1 MVTIMKTFKFN
12 GGWRYK
18 NKGYIAKGWQDEPI
32 LAIGGACCEFYV
44 DTTFYIGTKT
54 ELTKLWQ
61 KLKKDRSMFT
71 PYYTPK
77 FSNNVNYCIEVC
89 KQDETGR
96 HVPAMCFIHKV
107 DEVSWDFFK
116 EVTSFEQMKLDR
128 QNLYLEWLQ
137 DHMAWETV
145 QKGEKA

>member
-1 MVTIMKTFKFN
+1 
-12 GGWRYK
+12 
-18 NKGYIAKGWQDEPI
+18 
-32 LAIGGACCEFYV
+32 
-44 DTTFYIGTKT
+44 
-54 ELTKLWQ
+54 
-61 KLKKDRSMFT
+61 MFT

-77 FSNNVNYCIEVC
+77 FSKNVNYCIEVC

>member
-1 MVTIMKTFKFN
+1 MKKLTFC
-12 GGWRYK
+12 GGWGYE
-18 NKGYIAKGWQDEPI
+18 NNAYIAKGWQDEPI
-32 LAIGGACCEFYV
+32 FVNEGACCEFYV
-44 DTTFYIGTKT
+44 DTTFYIGTKV
-54 ELTKLWQ
+54 ELTRLWQ
-61 KLKKDRSMFT
+61 KLRKDKNMFT
-71 PYYTPK
+71 PYSTPK
-77 FSNNVNYCIEVC
+77 FSKNVNYCIEVC

-96 HVPAMCFIHKV
+96 HVPAICFIHKV